1 MEQLVSLVNRFQKL
15 KDTTSTSKYS
25 SYSVSVCFEVWTDV
39 ITITLGTHDVGEWD
53 RYTEIHTTL
62 PKMLDDLEAKIKEAE
77 AEVERW
83 RIVTKEGKEN
93 E

>member
-1 MEQLVSLVNRFQKL
+1 MEQLVNLVNRFQKL
-15 KDTTSTSKYS
+15 KDITGTHKCS
-25 SYSVSVCFEVWTDV
+25 SYSVNVCFDVWTDN
-39 ITITLGTHDVGEWD
+39 ITITLGTYDVGEWS

-83 RIVTKEGKEN
+83 EN
-93 E
+93 RYEEEEDEQ